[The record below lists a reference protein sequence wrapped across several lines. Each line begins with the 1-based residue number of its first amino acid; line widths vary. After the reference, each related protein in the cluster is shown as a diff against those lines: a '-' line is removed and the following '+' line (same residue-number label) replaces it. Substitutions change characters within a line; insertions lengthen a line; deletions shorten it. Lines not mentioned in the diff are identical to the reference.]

1 MDLRQVASQ
10 RGRHVGRETS
20 LVWTRRRTNE
30 HAKRVLGEQRK
41 LLLQLHLNTD
51 ALTRRTVVRVLNTER
66 NGWNAVSSRLV
77 VLVETGGGRLEVRLR
92 SRDPTDVSRQPLLPT
107 DHRRT
112 VRESQ
117 HPRTPSIAAS
127 KQAARTVSAKIEE
140 VSVRC
145 DITRYRLAQ
154 SRPRPTALVQQQR
167 RTASLMQPQ
176 EAATAWNSSHS
187 SR

>member
-1 MDLRQVASQ
+1 MDFRQVASQ

-30 HAKRVLGEQRK
+30 HAKRVVGEQRK

-77 VLVETGGGRLEVRLR
+77 VLVETGGGSWRFDYAREIR
-92 SRDPTDVSRQPLLPT
+92 TDVSRQPLLPT

-117 HPRTPSIAAS
+117 HPRTPVLRHPSRLH
-127 KQAARTVSAKIEE
+127 ARFQPKLRRCRFDVTSPGIDSPSPAP
-140 VSVRC
+140 VRPH
-145 DITRYRLAQ
+145 
-154 SRPRPTALVQQQR
+154 S
-167 RTASLMQPQ
+167 S
-176 EAATAWNSSHS
+176 NSSDAPPA
-187 SR
+187 